1 MAAVIEKLMY
11 SFCRDT
17 SAHGPFQIVVKCSPW
32 REKECGCLPEKAQG
46 PRKEHNVGRGALARA
61 EILIGSASS
70 ALPRY

>member
-1 MAAVIEKLMY
+1 MK
-11 SFCRDT
+11 R
-17 SAHGPFQIVVKCSPW
+17 SPW

-70 ALPRY
+70 ALPRH